1 MPIYIRK
8 PNLCCECDY
17 WKPYIDQY
25 GVNWGYCKKGK
36 SAFPDMPKCE
46 EFNRELGGQY
56 KYERK
61 RGTILVRT
69 RKIKKRRRVNERNR
83 KTRRI

>member
-1 MPIYIRK
+1 MPTYIRK

-36 SAFPDMPKCE
+36 SAFPDMTKCE
-46 EFNRELGGQY
+46 EFKRELGGQY
-56 KYERK
+56 KYGYREYEHIRK
-61 RGTILVRT
+61 
-69 RKIKKRRRVNERNR
+69 E
-83 KTRRI
+83 